1 MYLCVFALAAG
12 AREIQ
17 LSTGLKAYLVSVP
30 AAEMYSHKFDRT
42 LAKASH
48 SDVPQPH

>member
-1 MYLCVFALAAG
+1 MGAG

-30 AAEMYSHKFDRT
+30 AVEVYSHRFDRT
-42 LAKASH
+42 ITKASQNNV
-48 SDVPQPH
+48 SQAR